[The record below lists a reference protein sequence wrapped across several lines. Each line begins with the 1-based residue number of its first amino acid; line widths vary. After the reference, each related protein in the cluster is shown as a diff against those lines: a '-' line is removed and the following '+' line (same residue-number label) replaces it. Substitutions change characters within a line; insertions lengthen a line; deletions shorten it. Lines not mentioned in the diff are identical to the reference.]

1 MSQTILVP
9 TDFSKNAAHALNY
22 AIDVAKHRNAKLI
35 LLHAYNIDFA
45 ASYVPVNLIE
55 SEIQQAKEKSN
66 VQLKGLQTKVAHAGH
81 INCECISRQDNA
93 IEAILSVIK
102 EKDVDLVI
110 MGTQGASGI
119 SGLFFGS
126 NTAAVV
132 EKATCPVMAIPDD
145 TRINKLRKIT
155 YASNY
160 HHSDI
165 AIISEITGLAKAYG
179 AQINILHISPDKEF
193 AGEEKHKMEEFIA
206 EVEKKVNYNNLSFQ
220 LLYGA
225 DPEEKLAE
233 YLQDDTTDLL
243 VISTQHRSFYEKIV
257 ERSITKRLVQ
267 YVKIPI
273 LAFHNKKAET
283 ITIY

>member
-1 MSQTILVP
+1 MSLKILVP

-45 ASYVPVNLIE
+45 ASYIPVNLIE
-55 SEIQQAKEKSN
+55 SEIREAAKKSDT
-66 VQLKGLQTKVAHAGH
+66 QLKGLQTKVAHAGH
-81 INCECISRQDNA
+81 INCECLSRNDNPV
-93 IEAILSVIK
+93 EAILSVIK
-102 EKDVDLVI
+102 EKDIDLVI

-126 NTAAVV
+126 NTAAIV
-132 EKATCPVMAIPDD
+132 EKASCPVMAIPDE
-145 TRINKLRKIT
+145 TRVNKLRKIT

-165 AIISEITGLAKAYG
+165 SIIAEVTEFARAYN
-179 AQINILHISPDKEF
+179 AQINILHITPEKEF
-193 AGEEKHKMEEFIA
+193 AREEKHKMEAFIA
-206 EVEKKVNYNNLSFQ
+206 EAEKKINYNNLSFQ
-220 LLYGA
+220 LLHGT

-243 VISTQHRSFYEKIV
+243 VISTQHRTFYERIV

-267 YVKIPI
+267 YVKIPV

-283 ITIY
+283 VTIY